1 MSEIFNEAVGQA
13 KEQLSPQ
20 EDVLDELYGKRP
32 IVEQVTFS
40 MTPGIG
46 GGQIVTG
53 LAGLGENIVYRQDGG
68 QTNFDEETDW
78 DGDAEEVA
86 AAGAGFTDTEES
98 TIGEYTADDQPI
110 RGMSPQE
117 KSDMIN
123 RALEGRGDTSLWT
136 DPDTQIVHKIE
147 EPKQVEEDDDR
158 SWFARILE
166 SVGESLLYFLTGG
179 AVDYEHSG
187 RDMIGGDITRWGE
200 QQPKGTVDLSLPVGV
215 GGIAS
220 MIAPSVNVGVPG
232 LSEKGMS
239 MIQTPVTR
247 LLSDLY
253 QGDKDTGETYTDA
266 DAGVELPENEFFTR
280 GSLREQFGLDALK
293 KKLDEG

>member
-68 QTNFDEETDW
+68 RTNFDEETDW

-200 QQPKGTVDLSLPVGV
+200 QQPKGTVDLSLPSVAGL
-215 GGIAS
+215 AS
-220 MIAPSVNVGVPG
+220 MVTPTFNVGVPG
-232 LSEKGMS
+232 QSDKAMS
-239 MIQTPVTR
+239 MVETPVTR
-247 LLSDLY
+247 GVTKLLSPLY
-253 QGDKDTGETYTDA
+253 TGDKDKDTD
-266 DAGVELPENEFFTR
+266 
-280 GSLREQFGLDALK
+280 GLDALK

>member
-110 RGMSPQE
+110 RGMNPQE
-117 KSDMIN
+117 KADMIN

-200 QQPKGTVDLSLPVGV
+200 QQPKGTVDLSLPSVAGL
-215 GGIAS
+215 AS
-220 MIAPSVNVGVPG
+220 MVTPTFNVGVPG
-232 LSEKGMS
+232 QSDKAMS
-239 MIQTPVTR
+239 MVETPVTR
-247 LLSDLY
+247 GVTKLLSPLY
-253 QGDKDTGETYTDA
+253 TGDKDTETD
-266 DAGVELPENEFFTR
+266 
-280 GSLREQFGLDALK
+280 GLDALK

>member
-117 KSDMIN
+117 KADMIN

-200 QQPKGTVDLSLPVGV
+200 QQPKGTVDLSLPSVAGL
-215 GGIAS
+215 AS
-220 MIAPSVNVGVPG
+220 MVTPTFNVGVPG
-232 LSEKGMS
+232 QSDKAMS
-239 MIQTPVTR
+239 MVETPVTR
-247 LLSDLY
+247 GVTKLLSPLY
-253 QGDKDTGETYTDA
+253 TGDKDKDTD
-266 DAGVELPENEFFTR
+266 
-280 GSLREQFGLDALK
+280 GLDALK